1 MSSKFSYS
9 EPHICQCLTRLSTL
23 RSDDVVTI
31 TSNRQKTGKQFAD
44 EVLCLARGL
53 LQLGVATGDVVAIS
67 AFNSDM
73 YMEWLLAIAF
83 VGGIVAPLNYRW
95 SFEEARLAM
104 LVVRPVMLVTD
115 ESCHCW
121 YSNFQK
127 DDIPSLR
134 WHVSL
139 NSPSS
144 DFMKMWNVLTTEML
158 KKNSVS
164 SLPLNYCWAHEGAVI
179 ICFTSGT
186 TGRPK
191 GVTLSHAAL
200 IIQSL
205 SKIAIVG
212 YGEDDVY
219 LHTAPL
225 CHIGGLS
232 SAMTMLMVGGC
243 HVLIPKFEPKSALEA
258 IERHKVTSFITV
270 PAIMAGFVRQKETWK
285 GMETVNK
292 ILNGGGGLSI
302 ELIKDA
308 TLFFPRAKLLSAYG
322 MTETCSSLTFTTI
335 YDPTMKTYSQHH
347 QTVANIKYTSVHQP
361 QGVCVGKTA
370 PHVEL
375 KIFVDGSSP
384 VGRILTRG
392 PHLMLRYW
400 GEIPAKAA
408 HSSNESWFD
417 TGDVGSIDEYGN
429 VWLIGRAKGQ
439 IKSGGENIY
448 PEEVEGILLQHPG
461 IVGTVIVG
469 VPDANLTEM
478 VVACVQLREHWH
490 WSHGSFEHLPKN
502 KVPVLSGAILR
513 RYCREKN
520 LTGFKIPKVF
530 ILWTGTFPATTTGKI
545 KRDQVR
551 REVISHLQSLH
562 SSL

>member
-1 MSSKFSYS
+1 
-9 EPHICQCLTRLSTL
+9 
-23 RSDDVVTI
+23 
-31 TSNRQKTGKQFAD
+31 
-44 EVLCLARGL
+44 
-53 LQLGVATGDVVAIS
+53 
-67 AFNSDM
+67 
-73 YMEWLLAIAF
+73 
-83 VGGIVAPLNYRW
+83 
-95 SFEEARLAM
+95 M

-270 PAIMAGFVRQKETWK
+270 PAIMAGIISLIRQKETWK

-361 QGVCVGKTA
+361 QDIGEKFQQRQLTPAMRVGLTQVMLGPLMNMVMYGSLDEQKGK
-370 PHVEL
+370 L
-375 KIFVDGSSP
+375 K
-384 VGRILTRG
+384 
-392 PHLMLRYW
+392 
-400 GEIPAKAA
+400 
-408 HSSNESWFD
+408 
-417 TGDVGSIDEYGN
+417 
-429 VWLIGRAKGQ
+429 
-439 IKSGGENIY
+439 
-448 PEEVEGILLQHPG
+448 VEGRTFTLKRWRESCCNIQELLALSLWEFQM
-461 IVGTVIVG
+461 
-469 VPDANLTEM
+469 LT
-478 VVACVQLREHWH
+478 
-490 WSHGSFEHLPKN
+490 
-502 KVPVLSGAILR
+502 
-513 RYCREKN
+513 
-520 LTGFKIPKVF
+520 
-530 ILWTGTFPATTTGKI
+530 
-545 KRDQVR
+545 
-551 REVISHLQSLH
+551 
-562 SSL
+562 